1 MNSWS
6 ARHLV
11 IAFFLP
17 VSVITACSG
26 DVAEEAAEVA
36 SEVASDAAKKTPGKS
51 ATPPKAVPGRPSQQP
66 VKEAQ
71 DGPVATPLPADAHA
85 ALTNPALANETAPDS
100 FKCRFETSKGEFV
113 VAVTRAWAPEG
124 ADRFYNLCKVGW
136 FHHAKFFRNIGGFMA
151 QVGMSA
157 FPAASL
163 AWKDAT
169 IKDDPVIQSNTP
181 LMVTFAKTGRPDSRS
196 TQIFINH
203 GNNKN
208 LDSMGFAPF
217 GKIVEGADVVGQLYD
232 GYGEGAPGGRGPDQG
247 LITKYGDLYLED
259 RFPKL
264 DKITRTSV
272 E

>member
-1 MNSWS
+1 M
-6 ARHLV
+6 
-11 IAFFLP
+11 
-17 VSVITACSG
+17 
-26 DVAEEAAEVA
+26 
-36 SEVASDAAKKTPGKS
+36 
-51 ATPPKAVPGRPSQQP
+51 
-66 VKEAQ
+66 
-71 DGPVATPLPADAHA
+71 ATPLPADAHP

-124 ADRFYNLCKVGW
+124 ADRFYNLCKIGW

-157 FPAASL
+157 FPDASL
-163 AWKDAT
+163 AWKEAT
-169 IKDDPVIQSNTP
+169 IKDDPVTQSNTP

-196 TQIFINH
+196 TQVFINH

-232 GYGEGAPGGRGPDQG
+232 GYGEGAPRGRGPDQG
-247 LITKYGDLYLED
+247 LITKFGDLYLED